1 MSDDIEVGDRTI
13 RITRGDNILFP
24 ESGITKRALIQ
35 YYLQIADAILPYLR
49 DRPLTMLRF
58 PDGIEG
64 QRFFQK
70 DAPHY
75 FPEWIP
81 RVRVEK
87 AGGSVSHVVCNDAA
101 TLVYIAN
108 QACITPHIWTSRSD
122 RLYYPDLVVFDLD
135 PPDGRFADV
144 RLAAKLLR
152 ERLKGLGLVPFVQTT
167 GSKGLHVV
175 APIIRDNEFD
185 EVREWVGAVA
195 EMLAEEEPDR
205 LTTEFRKDKRG
216 GRVFIDTGRNA
227 YAQTFV
233 SPYGVRP
240 LPQAPVAAPIE
251 WGEVDSIE
259 PQSYNIGTILDRL
272 KGKGDPWK
280 SIWKKARP
288 LQAVPQRGE
297 ESDQPRRNPH

>member
-1 MSDDIEVGDRTI
+1 VSDEIEVGGRAI
-13 RITRGDNILFP
+13 RITHGDKVLFP
-24 ESGITKRALIQ
+24 ESGITKRALVE
-35 YYLQIADAILPYLR
+35 YYLKIANTILPYIR

-58 PDGIEG
+58 PDGIDKK
-64 QRFFQK
+64 RFFQK

-87 AGGSVSHVVCNDAA
+87 AGGSVKHVVCNDAA

-108 QACITPHIWTSRSD
+108 QACITPHIWTSRTD
-122 RLYYPDLVVFDLD
+122 PLLYPDLVVFDLD
-135 PPDGRFADV
+135 PPDGRFAEV
-144 RLAAKLLR
+144 RFAAKLVR
-152 ERLKGLGLVPFVQTT
+152 ERLEGIGLVPFVQTT

-175 APIIRDNEFD
+175 APIVRDTEFD
-185 EVREWVGAVA
+185 EVRRRTGEIAD
-195 EMLAEEEPDR
+195 MLAEEEPER

-240 LPQAPVAAPIE
+240 LPQAPVATPIE
-251 WGEVDSIE
+251 WDEVEKVE
-259 PQSYNIGTILDRL
+259 PQSFNIENVFDRL
-272 KGKGDPWK
+272 KAKKGDPWK
-280 SIWKKARP
+280 SIWKKARSFE
-288 LQAVPQRGE
+288 AVA
-297 ESDQPRRNPH
+297 